1 MPITRPRISP
11 GTDIC
16 RMFIADV
23 VNISVR
29 KPVGTSTTATARK
42 VGIRPAANSKT
53 PKPIAAPR
61 KNADPQRPLR
71 RAATAAPARVPTAS
85 MVVSRPYASAPRS
98 NVLRAS
104 TARLI
109 GKFSPNVETMNTVPS
124 STRRSARPQT

>member
-1 MPITRPRISP
+1 M
-11 GTDIC
+11 
-16 RMFIADV
+16 
-23 VNISVR
+23 
-29 KPVGTSTTATARK
+29 GTSASATARK
-42 VGIRPAANSKT
+42 VGIRPVANSKA

-61 KNADPQRPLR
+61 KNPIRTGPCR